1 MMNNKK
7 IICIIMILICV
18 IFFWIYIISSPLEDD
33 EGIRFEAQNKVVYI
47 QELYNQGKIN
57 EIYNNT
63 TNDFKKI
70 ITENDFID
78 FMKRKKEVLGNLNE
92 LKLTYSN
99 VINHNVVIL
108 TYRSTYDNYSLI
120 EDYKFIRKNNK
131 EPLYLGTYFI
141 DDGGKRG
148 EVIKLN
154 PGKVNIKN

>member
-1 MMNNKK
+1 
-7 IICIIMILICV
+7 MILICV

-141 DDGGKRG
+141 DDGGKGG